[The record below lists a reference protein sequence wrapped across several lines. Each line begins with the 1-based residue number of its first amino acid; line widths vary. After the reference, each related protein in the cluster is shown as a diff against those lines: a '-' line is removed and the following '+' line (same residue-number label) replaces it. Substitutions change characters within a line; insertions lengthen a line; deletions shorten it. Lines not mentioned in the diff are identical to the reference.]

1 MTNTPSFPLKPFYF
15 IRHGETE
22 WNKRQI
28 IMGSQDI
35 PLNELGIKQSHEAS
49 QILDNECFDVIVS
62 STRIRAQQTAEII
75 ANKTNKLILF
85 EEGLTEIVWGEAEGT
100 SFDPTKSIFDDAHK
114 PRGAES
120 FSAFQGRVVS
130 TISSIL
136 AMGKLPLVV
145 SHGGVF
151 KALGHYLGYKDLS
164 ASNCTPFFCKPPS
177 ESSSSWLICS
187 LCGDAVRHE

>member
-1 MTNTPSFPLKPFYF
+1 MTNTPRFPLKPFYF

-35 PLNELGIKQSHEAS
+35 PLNEHGIKQSHDAS
-49 QILDNECFDVIVS
+49 RSLENENFDVIVS

-75 ANKTNKLILF
+75 ANKTNKPILF

-100 SFDPTKSIFDDAHK
+100 AFDPTKSIFDDAHK

-120 FSAFQGRVVS
+120 FSAFQGRVVG
-130 TISSIL
+130 TISSVL
-136 AMGKLPLVV
+136 AMNKLPLIV

-164 ASNCTPFFCKPPS
+164 ASNCTPFFCKPPN
-177 ESSSSWLICS
+177 ESSHSWLIRS
-187 LCGDAVRHE
+187 LCGDPTHHE